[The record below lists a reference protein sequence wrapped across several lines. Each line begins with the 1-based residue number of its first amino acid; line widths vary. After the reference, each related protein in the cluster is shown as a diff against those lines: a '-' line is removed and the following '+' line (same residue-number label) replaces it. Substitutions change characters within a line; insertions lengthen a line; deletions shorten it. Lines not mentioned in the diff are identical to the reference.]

1 MDPWADACLI
11 CHGERGEGP
20 NVVTVQN
27 MSLEDFL
34 SSYRRAPS
42 HSVIVTGIDPE
53 DLKAIYVYLRS
64 VGAPQ
69 LR

>member
-1 MDPWADACLI
+1 
-11 CHGERGEGP
+11 
-20 NVVTVQN
+20 VTVQN